1 MTCTCT
7 TIVGPTTAETQP
19 TGRRTSSGRTS
30 TSSGSTA
37 GSGVPCSLNTTTRA
51 GAELHPRM
59 CTCSGFARGISG
71 GQQVPLAAVLHT
83 SDRLKVSGMFL
94 GN

>member
-51 GAELHPRM
+51 ELS
-59 CTCSGFARGISG
+59 CILACAR
-71 GQQVPLAAVLHT
+71 AVALPEA
-83 SDRLKVSGMFL
+83 SQGDSRCRSLLFCILQIG
-94 GN
+94 